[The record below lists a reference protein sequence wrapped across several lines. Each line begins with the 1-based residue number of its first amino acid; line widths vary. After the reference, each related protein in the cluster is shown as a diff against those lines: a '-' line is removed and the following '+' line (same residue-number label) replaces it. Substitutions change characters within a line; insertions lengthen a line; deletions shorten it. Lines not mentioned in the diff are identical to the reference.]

1 MKTESKP
8 ASSARRENCSNSVG
22 PNCSADALYPS
33 LSMIPLR
40 RHVASRQGTDP
51 IAQTDRIARQLVVS
65 QARGGDDECL
75 FENTPRV
82 ARNLTCRATGRRN
95 ASRGL
100 PRGPH

>member
-40 RHVASRQGTDP
+40 RHEASWPATDP
-51 IAQTDRIARQLVVS
+51 IAQTDRLVRQLVVS
-65 QARGGDDECL
+65 QTRGGDDECL
-75 FENTPRV
+75 FESAPRV
-82 ARNLTCRATGRRN
+82 ARNLTCRAAGRATHHTR
-95 ASRGL
+95 
-100 PRGPH
+100 